1 MDLNGPLGDADIVG
15 NLLAEAAARDLD
27 RIS

>member
-1 MDLNGPLGDADIVG
+1 MDLNGRLGDADIVG

-27 RIS
+27 HIL